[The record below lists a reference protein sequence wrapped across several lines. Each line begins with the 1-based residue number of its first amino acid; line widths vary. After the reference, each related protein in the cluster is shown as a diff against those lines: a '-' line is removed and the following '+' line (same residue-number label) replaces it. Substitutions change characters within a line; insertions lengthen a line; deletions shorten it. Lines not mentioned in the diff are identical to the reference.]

1 MKQAGNQTQLKTIK
15 KFLRIR
21 TGNKTRQ
28 DKQDQTVTKKKGKKT
43 IRWRK
48 KTNLTQGGER
58 KVWEY

>member
-28 DKQDQTVTKKKGKKT
+28 DKQDQTVTKKK
-43 IRWRK
+43 
-48 KTNLTQGGER
+48 ER
-58 KVWEY
+58 RQLDRERRLI

>member
-28 DKQDQTVTKKKGKKT
+28 DKQDQTVTKKK
-43 IRWRK
+43 RK
-48 KTNLTQGGER
+48 EDN
-58 KVWEY
+58 